1 MANSDHSRTDRP
13 IAGRFFPAAL
23 LGRGG
28 MGEVWHCRDR
38 VAVEDVALKRVAPED
53 SCGPIGDRHR
63 REFDHLTRLRHPSIL
78 AVKEYGIDPR
88 DGARWFSSE
97 VLAGPV
103 STELIGTLSLADW
116 LQMSR
121 RFLRA
126 LAFMHRNGWVHGDI
140 KSDNIRLRR
149 PLRPGD
155 SADPVLLDF
164 GLCQQQGQP
173 PEEKILGT
181 PHAMPPEQWLGERPD
196 ARGDIYSSGVLLY
209 QWWCGHL
216 PFEKKDR
223 SQMGKAHLQEDPAP
237 LKEFRGG
244 LPEAAIVIIDKMLK
258 KRPDDRPHEAGE
270 VLALLERVF
279 PSAEEGCVVESGPS
293 LVAQLRYPGV
303 GEELPRLVLDQILR
317 VKDVGGV
324 VLHLHRREGDRRKI
338 ANRVE
343 VKLMSRGLPVMGVD
357 AATDDPIQDV
367 IRSIP
372 PGSRSVV
379 IKVDDPDSAT
389 QAMQQAMQTTEVL
402 GCKLIWWLHCS
413 SSPGG
418 FLGELLAMRSHR
430 VICTD
435 DGSPIDLAEWLA
447 MALPGA
453 NVGSIL
459 HHRLQCW
466 GAGSPSIWERILI
479 GRVVAGDLAHDGRRW
494 IWQQPNSHPE
504 DRWRDR
510 VVEQV
515 LHLEENNRSLLEALA
530 IVGAPATAS
539 EVATVAG
546 IDRGLVPSVVSGLV
560 QKNWIRLD
568 GALHWR
574 EPFQAEGVLVA
585 IDPDRRKVLHERAS
599 GLPQRDALDRVRHEM
614 SAGNPEQAALL
625 LEPWFEDEAK
635 RTRDAGRLA
644 SVLTPLVDLL
654 RDHTQARWADLLGQ
668 VEDQLGNAAQRD
680 RAWRVAANWHQ
691 RGTLTALRLARLRA
705 HTTRRDGDPQQAL
718 ELLDDA
724 SESSP
729 GQEHEIE
736 RERILVAI
744 ERSRILRALARRGA
758 TSAPILQVEVGEDA
772 QDLLEEALLERCRC
786 ALARG
791 ARLQAIDLARQVID
805 SPASEIRVR
814 HIVEAQCLRA
824 RAMEDLRSLRIW
836 SRWLHH
842 LCHQESRREGSIVA
856 GIQAAEASLRLGEGA
871 LALTEVTGLIEQA
884 RLHCRGQL
892 PRALLLM
899 ARCESGAG
907 WIRAASRCLEEAL
920 TLDGSAGIVAWEGS
934 LLVAA
939 SEWAAGRPCTARQ
952 ILEATP
958 VHRAPHE
965 KESIDVHGRHLIL
978 ESRCAFSMGNPSE
991 ALSILDRGITS
1002 LRLRGTDRDLAPLR
1016 RERANLLGRLGQSA
1030 MAQTERH
1037 RIAAGVIPEPGTDPE
1052 PVGFRRARKAL
1063 DRRGVLLRRRQHQ
1076 EANRY
1081 LEVAALDALRLRA
1094 QPMSTLL
1101 TLERNN
1107 EAAPAEKERIAVSA
1121 WRRLLKLESREGHA
1135 AVLLWWAR
1143 AREEAGDDVAGQR
1156 LRQAALREV
1165 DRWRLQSPA
1174 GTRWRELA
1182 TLLGVADLAS
1192 GSVSDMGGRSTS
1204 LA

>member
-1 MANSDHSRTDRP
+1 M
-13 IAGRFFPAAL
+13 

-28 MGEVWHCRDR
+28 MGEVWHCRDAV
-38 VAVEDVALKRVAPED
+38 VAEDVALKRVAPED
-53 SCGPIGDRHR
+53 SCGPIGQRHR
-63 REFDHLTRLRHPSIL
+63 REFDHLARLRHPSIL

-97 VLAGPV
+97 VLSGPV
-103 STELIGTLSLADW
+103 STELAGTLTLAHW
-116 LQMSR
+116 LEMSR
-121 RFLRA
+121 RVLRA

-149 PLRPGD
+149 VPGRGD
-155 SADPVLLDF
+155 SPDPVLLDF

-196 ARGDIYSSGVLLY
+196 ARGDIYSTGVLLY
-209 QWWCGHL
+209 QWWCAHL
-216 PFEKKDR
+216 PFENTDR
-223 SQMGKAHLQEDPAP
+223 SQLGKAHLQEDPVP
-237 LKEFRGG
+237 LKQYRGG
-244 LPEAAIVIIDKMLK
+244 LPDAAISIIDRMLK
-258 KRPDDRPHEAGE
+258 KRPDDRPHDAGE
-270 VLALLERVF
+270 VLAQLERVF
-279 PSAEEGCVVESGPS
+279 PGPDGRCEVESESS
-293 LVAQLRYPGV
+293 LMAQLKYPGV
-303 GEELPRLVLDQILR
+303 GEDLPRLVLDQFLG

-324 VLHLHRREGDRRKI
+324 VLHLHQREGDRRKI
-338 ANRVE
+338 TNRVE
-343 VKLMSRGLPVMGVD
+343 VELMSRGLPVVGVD
-357 AATDDPIQDV
+357 AAADAPLQDV

-379 IKVDDPDSAT
+379 VRIDDPDSAT
-389 QAMQQAMQTTEVL
+389 QTMQQAMQTTEVSS
-402 GCKLIWWLHCS
+402 CKLIWWLHCS
-413 SSPGG
+413 LAPGG
-418 FLGELLAMRSHR
+418 YLGEFLASRPHR
-430 VICTD
+430 LICTD
-435 DGSPIDLAEWLA
+435 EAVPIDLDEWLA
-447 MALPGA
+447 RALPGA
-453 NVGSIL
+453 TVGSKL
-459 HHRLQCW
+459 HRRLQCW
-466 GAGSPSIWERILI
+466 GAGSPSIWEKILI
-479 GRVVAGDLAHDGRRW
+479 GRVVAGDLGHDGRRW
-494 IWQQPNSHPE
+494 IWQPSSSHPE

-515 LHLEENNRSLLEALA
+515 LRLEPDDRSLLEALA

-539 EVATVAG
+539 DVATVAG
-546 IDRGLVPSVVSGLV
+546 INRGRVPSVISGLV
-560 QKNWIRLD
+560 QKHWLRLD
-568 GALHWR
+568 GTIHWR

-585 IDPDRRKVLHERAS
+585 IDPDRRKALHESAAA
-599 GLPQRDALDRVRHEM
+599 LPQCEGLDRVRHQM
-614 SAGNPEQAALL
+614 CAGNPQQAALL
-625 LEPWFEDEAK
+625 LQPWFEDEAQ
-635 RTRDAGRLA
+635 RIADAGRLA

-654 RDHTQARWADLLGQ
+654 GDHTQARWADLLGL

-680 RAWRVAANWHQ
+680 RAWRVAAQWYPQ
-691 RGTLTALRLARLRA
+691 GTQTAMRLARLRA

-718 ELLDDA
+718 EILDEATGTA
-724 SESSP
+724 S
-729 GQEHEIE
+729 GQEEEVE

-758 TSAPILQVEVGEDA
+758 NSAPLLQVEVGEDS
-772 QDLLEEALLERCRC
+772 QDLADEALLERCRC
-786 ALARG
+786 ALASG

-805 SPASEIRVR
+805 SSVSSSQVR
-814 HIVEAQCLRA
+814 LIVEAQCLRA

-836 SRWLHH
+836 SRWHHH
-842 LCHQESRREGSIVA
+842 LCHQESRREASIVA
-856 GIQAAEASLRLGEGA
+856 GIEAAEASLRLGEGS
-871 LALTEVTGLIEQA
+871 LALSEIAVLIEQA

-920 TLDGSAGIVAWEGS
+920 TLDGSAGIVSWEGN

-952 ILEATP
+952 ILDATP
-958 VHRAPHE
+958 VYRAPHE
-965 KESIDVHGRHLIL
+965 KESVDVHGRHMIL

-1016 RERANLLGRLGQSA
+1016 RERANLLERLGQSA
-1030 MAQTERH
+1030 MAQTERR
-1037 RIAAGVIPEPGTDPE
+1037 RIAAGAIPEPGTDPE
-1052 PVGFRRARKAL
+1052 PVGHRRARKAL
-1063 DRRGVLLRRRQHQ
+1063 DRRQILLRRRQHQ
-1076 EANRY
+1076 EASRY

-1107 EAAPAEKERIAVSA
+1107 EAAPPEKERIAVNA
-1121 WRRLLKLESREGHA
+1121 WKRLVKLETREGHA
-1135 AVLLWWAR
+1135 AVLLWWAK

-1156 LRQAALREV
+1156 LRQAAVSEV
-1165 DRWRLQSPA
+1165 DRWQKQCPA

-1182 TLLGVADLAS
+1182 TLLGVAELAA
-1192 GSVSDMGGRSTS
+1192 GSVSDKGGRSTS